1 MSRTISNTITTG
13 LTLVPGDTPL
23 TIANTGVVSYGVTGS
38 TALYG
43 PAGTTWIV
51 TNLGTISDTGAGW
64 GVNFAA
70 DGTVINGGL
79 IAADVAAN
87 SAIGVY
93 LSVGGSVT
101 NQSGGTITGH
111 NGVKASNVAATVVNA
126 GRINLDS
133 TSAAQGVL
141 LNAGG
146 SVTNQSGG
154 VILGYDSVLIQGG
167 TSASVVNAGSIGAI
181 NRGIALDVS
190 GSVTNLSTGTIT
202 SSGLAP
208 GGPVAGTAVS
218 AGIYKRVTLVN
229 AGSIGA
235 NASYGVGI
243 YFAYGQLVS
252 NQAGGVI
259 TALNAVRLGR
269 GTVINAGSIGGNT
282 TYGTGVSIASAGGIV
297 TNQSGGTIA
306 GQVAVKLNRGTVVN
320 AGVIAGDAAGYGVS
334 ILGAVGTV
342 TNQAGGAISGFVGV
356 QFIGGTATNAGVIT
370 GYTLS
375 GYGFGMR
382 LFGRGTVS
390 NLSTGTI
397 RASTGVTL
405 ASGTLENAG
414 TIVGVAGTAVAFS
427 ATAANRVIVDPGAV
441 FSGTVDGGNTI
452 GASFAST
459 LELAS
464 GASAGTLNS
473 LGSQFI
479 HFANITVD
487 AGAAWSIASGSIGS
501 GYTITDAG
509 TLTNAGTL
517 GSAITLGSGAILTN
531 ASAGVISTTGTDVVA
546 SAGLATVVNAGKIT
560 VSSASGLGLNLAVG
574 GSVTNR
580 SGGVITAL
588 NAVRLGRGTV
598 INAGSIGGNTLGGTG
613 VNITIAGGVVT
624 NQSGGTITGKV
635 GVALIQ
641 GTLVNA
647 GTIAGHITYVYGTS
661 GGYGVSILG
670 TTGTVTNQAGG
681 AISGYVGVQFFNGT
695 EINAGI
701 VSGNTLSGYGIRAL
715 DGGSVIN
722 LSTGTISAAM
732 GVTIPAGTVENAGT
746 IVGVGGTAV
755 AFGTTAANRVI
766 VDPGAVFS
774 GIVDGGNT
782 IGATFASTLELASAA
797 SAGTLSGLG
806 TQLVNFAQVTI
817 DNGATWTLS
826 GTASGFTTLSNA
838 GNLLS
843 GVTLGS
849 GDFTV
854 SNESTGT
861 IGNSNTS
868 GTALYA
874 ASAITV
880 ANAGSI
886 GGDTDTGIGVY
897 MAAGGT
903 LTNQAT
909 GTISGG
915 ANAVKFAADHTS
927 RLVIAPN
934 STFSGTVDGGNTIGA
949 TSVSTLELASA
960 ATAGTLN
967 GLGVYYTG
975 FSTITIDSGARW
987 ALAGSNTLGA
997 GITLT
1002 DNGTLTDR
1010 GTLVSAGRITGA
1022 ATGILLTSTAQF
1034 TNQSGGT
1041 ITGSTVAV
1049 NSAGIAFVV
1058 NSGAIVGGSIGVSL
1072 ASGGGITNA
1081 SGGVITGYK
1090 AINVPGAAATLV
1102 NAGSIG
1108 GDTVG
1113 TAGVGA
1119 GFGHGG
1125 LISNQ
1130 SGGTITGK
1138 RGIYGSNTLLT
1149 VTNAGTIAGSGTAG
1163 MGVYLKVGGTLT
1175 NQTGGTILGYE
1186 AVLIKR
1192 NTNTAAAVV
1201 NAGSIGGA
1209 RRGVDLA
1216 SAGTITNLATG
1227 TITSSGLGLSGTNT
1241 DAAVLSG
1248 QSGGVTL
1255 LNAGRIAA
1263 NTTTGD
1269 GVNLASYDSVTN
1281 QTSGTISGYVG
1292 VRIAGYGTLVNAGN
1306 ITGHGYGYAIRMTAR
1321 SASVVNQAGGTIS
1334 GEVAVGLG
1342 QNATLVNAGNIVS
1355 SDTLYGFGIHDNAN
1369 GAVITNQSGGL
1380 VSGGDGMGLF
1390 AATVINAGSI
1400 AGNVAGDAPA
1410 GYGYGININSGSVTN
1425 LSTGTIRGVSGVVST
1440 GGTLRNAG
1448 SVVGSGGTAVAF
1460 GTTAANRVIFDPG
1473 AVFSGIVDGGN
1484 TIGATFASTLELA
1497 SGASAGT
1504 LSGLGTQFV
1513 HFAAITIDSGAS
1525 WTLGGTNTVATG
1537 STFTDSGTLINSGT
1551 VTGSKIRLSG
1561 GALTNQASGLLTV
1574 AYVYGVAAGG
1584 TDTVVNAGTIASS
1597 AANAIYLAAAGN
1609 VSNAANGAIG
1619 GYGDGVKLKGVNA
1632 TLNNLGRITGSA
1644 PTGSY
1649 GAYLRNGGLVTN
1661 GQAGTGTSTAS
1672 LRGYYGVAFKTADT
1686 VNAVGTLFN
1695 YGSVTG
1701 YGSASSAVLMDNAG
1715 IVVNGASGASGAGAA
1730 LIQGGRFGVSA
1741 GFATITNYAT
1751 ILATGTAG
1759 GDYGVFVSNTGLV
1772 RNLGTASLIRGYAG
1786 VQIGTDGTVI
1796 NAGTIASSQGTT
1808 GVAISFIGGNARL
1821 IDNPGAVFVGTVNGG
1836 SGGTAV
1842 LELASGSSAGTI
1854 SGLGTSI
1861 TNFTSLV
1868 FDAGARW
1875 TVQANASA
1883 AGLGTLAISGFSD
1896 NDTIDLSG
1904 FVAVDE
1910 TFADN
1915 QLVLTNASSAHV
1927 TLGVQGTFTTSN
1939 FALASDLAGGTDIT
1953 VICFADDT
1961 MIATPAG
1968 EVPVQ
1973 NLAADD
1979 LVMTAHNGPRPVQW
1993 IGMGKVLSTRGRRT
2007 AATPVIVYKNA
2018 LGPNLPHHDLR
2029 ITKAHSLYI
2038 DDVLIPV
2045 EFLVNHRTIVWDDR
2059 AQEVEIYHVEL
2070 ESHDILI
2077 ANGVP
2082 AESYRDDGNR
2092 WLFQNANS
2100 GWGLPPQTPYAPV
2113 LTGGPVVDA
2122 VWARLLLRAGPR
2134 SLPPTTDDPDL
2145 HLIAD
2150 GVRVDVAASN
2160 GQDRVF
2166 FVSGTPDSIRIV
2178 SRDAIPAELGIA
2190 RDPRALG
2197 VAVREIVLERG
2208 LSRVR
2213 IAADDPRLTDG
2224 FHDYEPSGDRRWTN
2238 GDASLP
2244 AELSGFGAL
2253 RVVLTLA
2260 GATRYVEWAEAAAA

>member
-70 DGTVINGGL
+70 DGTVINGRL

-405 ASGTLENAG
+405 ASGILENAG

-427 ATAANRVIVDPGAV
+427 ATAANRVIV
-441 FSGTVDGGNTI
+441 
-452 GASFAST
+452 
-459 LELAS
+459 
-464 GASAGTLNS
+464 
-473 LGSQFI
+473 
-479 HFANITVD
+479 
-487 AGAAWSIASGSIGS
+487 
-501 GYTITDAG
+501 
-509 TLTNAGTL
+509 
-517 GSAITLGSGAILTN
+517 
-531 ASAGVISTTGTDVVA
+531 
-546 SAGLATVVNAGKIT
+546 
-560 VSSASGLGLNLAVG
+560 
-574 GSVTNR
+574 
-580 SGGVITAL
+580 
-588 NAVRLGRGTV
+588 
-598 INAGSIGGNTLGGTG
+598 
-613 VNITIAGGVVT
+613 
-624 NQSGGTITGKV
+624 
-635 GVALIQ
+635 
-641 GTLVNA
+641 
-647 GTIAGHITYVYGTS
+647 
-661 GGYGVSILG
+661 
-670 TTGTVTNQAGG
+670 
-681 AISGYVGVQFFNGT
+681 
-695 EINAGI
+695 
-701 VSGNTLSGYGIRAL
+701 
-715 DGGSVIN
+715 
-722 LSTGTISAAM
+722 
-732 GVTIPAGTVENAGT
+732 
-746 IVGVGGTAV
+746 
-755 AFGTTAANRVI
+755 
-766 VDPGAVFS
+766 
-774 GIVDGGNT
+774 
-782 IGATFASTLELASAA
+782 
-797 SAGTLSGLG
+797 
-806 TQLVNFAQVTI
+806 
-817 DNGATWTLS
+817 
-826 GTASGFTTLSNA
+826 
-838 GNLLS
+838 
-843 GVTLGS
+843 
-849 GDFTV
+849 
-854 SNESTGT
+854 
-861 IGNSNTS
+861 
-868 GTALYA
+868 
-874 ASAITV
+874 
-880 ANAGSI
+880 
-886 GGDTDTGIGVY
+886 
-897 MAAGGT
+897 
-903 LTNQAT
+903 
-909 GTISGG
+909 
-915 ANAVKFAADHTS
+915 
-927 RLVIAPN
+927 
-934 STFSGTVDGGNTIGA
+934 
-949 TSVSTLELASA
+949 
-960 ATAGTLN
+960 
-967 GLGVYYTG
+967 
-975 FSTITIDSGARW
+975 
-987 ALAGSNTLGA
+987 
-997 GITLT
+997 
-1002 DNGTLTDR
+1002 
-1010 GTLVSAGRITGA
+1010 
-1022 ATGILLTSTAQF
+1022 
-1034 TNQSGGT
+1034 
-1041 ITGSTVAV
+1041 
-1049 NSAGIAFVV
+1049 
-1058 NSGAIVGGSIGVSL
+1058 
-1072 ASGGGITNA
+1072 
-1081 SGGVITGYK
+1081 
-1090 AINVPGAAATLV
+1090 
-1102 NAGSIG
+1102 
-1108 GDTVG
+1108 
-1113 TAGVGA
+1113 
-1119 GFGHGG
+1119 
-1125 LISNQ
+1125 
-1130 SGGTITGK
+1130 
-1138 RGIYGSNTLLT
+1138 
-1149 VTNAGTIAGSGTAG
+1149 
-1163 MGVYLKVGGTLT
+1163 
-1175 NQTGGTILGYE
+1175 
-1186 AVLIKR
+1186 
-1192 NTNTAAAVV
+1192 
-1201 NAGSIGGA
+1201 
-1209 RRGVDLA
+1209 
-1216 SAGTITNLATG
+1216 
-1227 TITSSGLGLSGTNT
+1227 
-1241 DAAVLSG
+1241 
-1248 QSGGVTL
+1248 
-1255 LNAGRIAA
+1255 
-1263 NTTTGD
+1263 
-1269 GVNLASYDSVTN
+1269 
-1281 QTSGTISGYVG
+1281 
-1292 VRIAGYGTLVNAGN
+1292 
-1306 ITGHGYGYAIRMTAR
+1306 
-1321 SASVVNQAGGTIS
+1321 
-1334 GEVAVGLG
+1334 
-1342 QNATLVNAGNIVS
+1342 
-1355 SDTLYGFGIHDNAN
+1355 
-1369 GAVITNQSGGL
+1369 
-1380 VSGGDGMGLF
+1380 
-1390 AATVINAGSI
+1390 
-1400 AGNVAGDAPA
+1400 
-1410 GYGYGININSGSVTN
+1410 
-1425 LSTGTIRGVSGVVST
+1425 
-1440 GGTLRNAG
+1440 
-1448 SVVGSGGTAVAF
+1448 
-1460 GTTAANRVIFDPG
+1460 DPG

-1644 PTGSY
+1644 PAGSY

-1686 VNAVGTLFN
+1686 VNAIGTLFN

-1715 IVVNGASGASGAGAA
+1715 IVVNGASGAGAA

-1759 GDYGVFVSNTGLV
+1759 GNYGVFVSNTGIV
-1772 RNLGTASLIRGYAG
+1772 RNLGSASSIRGYGG

-1808 GVAISFIGGNARL
+1808 GVAVSFIGGNARL

-1953 VICFADDT
+1953 VICFDDDT

-1973 NLAADD
+1973 DLAAGN

-1993 IGMGKVLSTRGRRT
+1993 IGKGKVLSTRGRRT

-2018 LGPNLPHHDLR
+2018 LGPNLPHNDLR

-2038 DDVLIPV
+2038 DNVLIPV

-2070 ESHDILI
+2070 GSHDILI

-2122 VWARLLLRAGPR
+2122 VWARLLAMAGPR
-2134 SLPPTTDDPDL
+2134 SLPPLTDDPDL

-2150 GVRVDVAASN
+2150 GVRVDVAASE

-2178 SRDAIPAELGIA
+2178 SRDTVPAEFGIA
-2190 RDPRALG
+2190 RDPRSLG
-2197 VAVREIVLERG
+2197 VAVREIAMERG
-2208 LSRVR
+2208 LSRLR
-2213 IAADDPRLTDG
+2213 IAADDPRLSDG
-2224 FHDYEPSGDRRWTN
+2224 FHDYEPSDNLRWTN

-2244 AELSGFGAL
+2244 VALSGPGAL
-2253 RVVLTLA
+2253 RIVLTLA
-2260 GATRYVEWAEAAAA
+2260 AATRYLELGHAMAA

>member
-70 DGTVINGGL
+70 DGTVINGRL

-101 NQSGGTITGH
+101 NQSGGTINWH

-405 ASGTLENAG
+405 ASGILENAG

-427 ATAANRVIVDPGAV
+427 ATAANRVIV
-441 FSGTVDGGNTI
+441 
-452 GASFAST
+452 
-459 LELAS
+459 
-464 GASAGTLNS
+464 
-473 LGSQFI
+473 
-479 HFANITVD
+479 
-487 AGAAWSIASGSIGS
+487 
-501 GYTITDAG
+501 
-509 TLTNAGTL
+509 
-517 GSAITLGSGAILTN
+517 
-531 ASAGVISTTGTDVVA
+531 
-546 SAGLATVVNAGKIT
+546 
-560 VSSASGLGLNLAVG
+560 
-574 GSVTNR
+574 
-580 SGGVITAL
+580 
-588 NAVRLGRGTV
+588 
-598 INAGSIGGNTLGGTG
+598 
-613 VNITIAGGVVT
+613 
-624 NQSGGTITGKV
+624 
-635 GVALIQ
+635 
-641 GTLVNA
+641 
-647 GTIAGHITYVYGTS
+647 
-661 GGYGVSILG
+661 
-670 TTGTVTNQAGG
+670 
-681 AISGYVGVQFFNGT
+681 
-695 EINAGI
+695 
-701 VSGNTLSGYGIRAL
+701 
-715 DGGSVIN
+715 
-722 LSTGTISAAM
+722 
-732 GVTIPAGTVENAGT
+732 
-746 IVGVGGTAV
+746 
-755 AFGTTAANRVI
+755 
-766 VDPGAVFS
+766 
-774 GIVDGGNT
+774 
-782 IGATFASTLELASAA
+782 
-797 SAGTLSGLG
+797 
-806 TQLVNFAQVTI
+806 
-817 DNGATWTLS
+817 
-826 GTASGFTTLSNA
+826 
-838 GNLLS
+838 
-843 GVTLGS
+843 
-849 GDFTV
+849 
-854 SNESTGT
+854 
-861 IGNSNTS
+861 
-868 GTALYA
+868 
-874 ASAITV
+874 
-880 ANAGSI
+880 
-886 GGDTDTGIGVY
+886 
-897 MAAGGT
+897 
-903 LTNQAT
+903 
-909 GTISGG
+909 
-915 ANAVKFAADHTS
+915 
-927 RLVIAPN
+927 
-934 STFSGTVDGGNTIGA
+934 
-949 TSVSTLELASA
+949 
-960 ATAGTLN
+960 
-967 GLGVYYTG
+967 
-975 FSTITIDSGARW
+975 
-987 ALAGSNTLGA
+987 
-997 GITLT
+997 
-1002 DNGTLTDR
+1002 
-1010 GTLVSAGRITGA
+1010 
-1022 ATGILLTSTAQF
+1022 
-1034 TNQSGGT
+1034 
-1041 ITGSTVAV
+1041 
-1049 NSAGIAFVV
+1049 
-1058 NSGAIVGGSIGVSL
+1058 
-1072 ASGGGITNA
+1072 
-1081 SGGVITGYK
+1081 
-1090 AINVPGAAATLV
+1090 
-1102 NAGSIG
+1102 
-1108 GDTVG
+1108 
-1113 TAGVGA
+1113 
-1119 GFGHGG
+1119 
-1125 LISNQ
+1125 
-1130 SGGTITGK
+1130 
-1138 RGIYGSNTLLT
+1138 
-1149 VTNAGTIAGSGTAG
+1149 
-1163 MGVYLKVGGTLT
+1163 
-1175 NQTGGTILGYE
+1175 
-1186 AVLIKR
+1186 
-1192 NTNTAAAVV
+1192 
-1201 NAGSIGGA
+1201 
-1209 RRGVDLA
+1209 
-1216 SAGTITNLATG
+1216 
-1227 TITSSGLGLSGTNT
+1227 
-1241 DAAVLSG
+1241 
-1248 QSGGVTL
+1248 
-1255 LNAGRIAA
+1255 
-1263 NTTTGD
+1263 
-1269 GVNLASYDSVTN
+1269 
-1281 QTSGTISGYVG
+1281 
-1292 VRIAGYGTLVNAGN
+1292 
-1306 ITGHGYGYAIRMTAR
+1306 
-1321 SASVVNQAGGTIS
+1321 
-1334 GEVAVGLG
+1334 
-1342 QNATLVNAGNIVS
+1342 
-1355 SDTLYGFGIHDNAN
+1355 
-1369 GAVITNQSGGL
+1369 
-1380 VSGGDGMGLF
+1380 
-1390 AATVINAGSI
+1390 
-1400 AGNVAGDAPA
+1400 
-1410 GYGYGININSGSVTN
+1410 
-1425 LSTGTIRGVSGVVST
+1425 
-1440 GGTLRNAG
+1440 
-1448 SVVGSGGTAVAF
+1448 
-1460 GTTAANRVIFDPG
+1460 DPG

-1644 PTGSY
+1644 PAGSY

-1686 VNAVGTLFN
+1686 VNAIGTLFN

-1715 IVVNGASGASGAGAA
+1715 IVVNGASGAGAA

-1759 GDYGVFVSNTGLV
+1759 GNYGVFVSNTGIV
-1772 RNLGTASLIRGYAG
+1772 RNLGSASSIRGYGG

-1808 GVAISFIGGNARL
+1808 GVAVSFIGGNARL

-1953 VICFADDT
+1953 VICFDDDT

-1973 NLAADD
+1973 DLAAGN

-1993 IGMGKVLSTRGRRT
+1993 IGKGKVLSTRGRRT

-2018 LGPNLPHHDLR
+2018 LGPNLPHNDLR

-2038 DDVLIPV
+2038 DNVLIPV

-2070 ESHDILI
+2070 GSHDILI

-2122 VWARLLLRAGPR
+2122 VWARLLAMAGPR
-2134 SLPPTTDDPDL
+2134 SLPPLTDDPDL

-2150 GVRVDVAASN
+2150 GVRVDVAASE

-2178 SRDAIPAELGIA
+2178 SRDTVPAEFGIA
-2190 RDPRALG
+2190 RDPRSLG
-2197 VAVREIVLERG
+2197 VAVREIAMERG
-2208 LSRVR
+2208 LSRLR
-2213 IAADDPRLTDG
+2213 IAADDPRLSDG
-2224 FHDYEPSGDRRWTN
+2224 FHDYEPSDNLRWTN

-2244 AELSGFGAL
+2244 VALSGPGAL
-2253 RVVLTLA
+2253 RIVLTLA
-2260 GATRYVEWAEAAAA
+2260 AATRYLELGHAMAA

>member
-334 ILGAVGTV
+334 ILGATGTV
-342 TNQAGGAISGFVGV
+342 TNQAGGSISGFVGV

-405 ASGTLENAG
+405 ASGILENAG

-479 HFANITVD
+479 HFANITAD

-501 GYTITDAG
+501 GYTVTDAG

-517 GSAITLGSGAILTN
+517 GSAVTLGSGARLTN
-531 ASAGVISTTGTDVVA
+531 AAAGAISLSGTAVVA
-546 SAGLATVVNAGKIT
+546 SAGSAAVVNAGT
-560 VSSASGLGLNLAVG
+560 VAGASAGGVGVNLAVG
-574 GSVTNR
+574 GSVTN
-580 SGGVITAL
+580 
-588 NAVRLGRGTV
+588 
-598 INAGSIGGNTLGGTG
+598 
-613 VNITIAGGVVT
+613 
-624 NQSGGTITGKV
+624 QS
-635 GVALIQ
+635 
-641 GTLVNA
+641 
-647 GTIAGHITYVYGTS
+647 
-661 GGYGVSILG
+661 
-670 TTGTVTNQAGG
+670 
-681 AISGYVGVQFFNGT
+681 
-695 EINAGI
+695 
-701 VSGNTLSGYGIRAL
+701 
-715 DGGSVIN
+715 
-722 LSTGTISAAM
+722 
-732 GVTIPAGTVENAGT
+732 
-746 IVGVGGTAV
+746 
-755 AFGTTAANRVI
+755 
-766 VDPGAVFS
+766 
-774 GIVDGGNT
+774 
-782 IGATFASTLELASAA
+782 
-797 SAGTLSGLG
+797 
-806 TQLVNFAQVTI
+806 
-817 DNGATWTLS
+817 
-826 GTASGFTTLSNA
+826 
-838 GNLLS
+838 
-843 GVTLGS
+843 
-849 GDFTV
+849 
-854 SNESTGT
+854 
-861 IGNSNTS
+861 
-868 GTALYA
+868 
-874 ASAITV
+874 
-880 ANAGSI
+880 
-886 GGDTDTGIGVY
+886 
-897 MAAGGT
+897 
-903 LTNQAT
+903 
-909 GTISGG
+909 
-915 ANAVKFAADHTS
+915 
-927 RLVIAPN
+927 
-934 STFSGTVDGGNTIGA
+934 
-949 TSVSTLELASA
+949 
-960 ATAGTLN
+960 
-967 GLGVYYTG
+967 
-975 FSTITIDSGARW
+975 
-987 ALAGSNTLGA
+987 
-997 GITLT
+997 
-1002 DNGTLTDR
+1002 
-1010 GTLVSAGRITGA
+1010 
-1022 ATGILLTSTAQF
+1022 
-1034 TNQSGGT
+1034 
-1041 ITGSTVAV
+1041 
-1049 NSAGIAFVV
+1049 
-1058 NSGAIVGGSIGVSL
+1058 
-1072 ASGGGITNA
+1072 
-1081 SGGVITGYK
+1081 
-1090 AINVPGAAATLV
+1090 
-1102 NAGSIG
+1102 
-1108 GDTVG
+1108 
-1113 TAGVGA
+1113 
-1119 GFGHGG
+1119 
-1125 LISNQ
+1125 
-1130 SGGTITGK
+1130 
-1138 RGIYGSNTLLT
+1138 
-1149 VTNAGTIAGSGTAG
+1149 
-1163 MGVYLKVGGTLT
+1163 
-1175 NQTGGTILGYE
+1175 GGTILGYN
-1186 AVLIKR
+1186 AIVIQHG
-1192 NTNTAAAVV
+1192 TYTAVV

-1209 RRGVDLA
+1209 RRGVELPGNG
-1216 SAGTITNLATG
+1216 SLTNAATG

-1241 DAAVLSG
+1241 DAAVFSG
-1248 QSGGVTL
+1248 QGGAVRL

-1263 NTTTGD
+1263 NIATGD
-1269 GVNLASYDSVTN
+1269 GVNLASYSSVTN

-1292 VRIAGYGTLVNAGN
+1292 VRIAGYGTLVNAGS
-1306 ITGHGYGYAIRMTAR
+1306 IAGHGYGYAVRMTAR
-1321 SASVVNQAGGTIS
+1321 SASVVNQAGGTIR

-1342 QNATLVNAGNIVS
+1342 QNATLVNVGNIVS

-1369 GAVITNQSGGL
+1369 GAIITNQSGGL

-1390 AATVINAGSI
+1390 FATVINAGSI
-1400 AGNVAGDAPA
+1400 AGNTAGDAPA

-1425 LSTGTIRGVSGVVST
+1425 LSTGTIRGVSGVVSA

-1448 SVVGSGGTAVAF
+1448 SVVGSGGTAVLF
-1460 GTTAANRVIFDPG
+1460 GAARAHLLILDPSG
-1473 AVFSGIVDGGN
+1473 AFSGIVDGGN
-1484 TIGATFASTLELA
+1484 TLGATSVSTMELASGASAGTLNSLGSQFIHFSNITVDSGASWTVASGSIGSGYTITDAGTLTNAATLGSAVTLGSGARLTNAAAGTIATTGTAVSSNAAGSAATVVNAGSIAGLGTAGIGIQFGATSAGGTVINQSGGTIGGARGIDVGTGTAGTVVNAGSIGGSATGNAGILLAGGGAVTNQSGGTITGEQGVYTDHIAATVINAGSIGGNNTSGRGSGVWLNAGGTLTNLSTGLISGNYAVVLLGGAVTVANAGTIAGNTTNGAGAGVYSNTGGLVTNQSGGTITGYQGVWGITTALTVVNAGSIAGNASTGTGVYLAAGGTITDQSGGVISGGANAVKFGAGHTNRLVVAPSASFIGTVDGGNTIGATSVSTLELA
-1497 SGASAGT
+1497 SAASAGT

-1513 HFAAITIDSGAS
+1513 HFAAVTIDSGAS
-1525 WTLGGTNTVATG
+1525 WTLSGTNTVVTGATL
-1537 STFTDSGTLINSGT
+1537 TDSGTLINRGT
-1551 VTGSKIRLSG
+1551 ITGNRIVLSG
-1561 GALTNQASGLLTV
+1561 GALTNQASGLVT
-1574 AYVYGVAAGG
+1574 ATYVFGLAAGG
-1584 TDTVVNAGTIASS
+1584 TDTVVNAGTITSS

-1759 GDYGVFVSNTGLV
+1759 GNYGVFVSNTGIV
-1772 RNLGTASLIRGYAG
+1772 RNLGSASSIRGYGG

-1808 GVAISFIGGNARL
+1808 GVAVSFIGGNARL

-1854 SGLGTSI
+1854 SGLGSSI

-1868 FDAGARW
+1868 FDAGAQW
-1875 TVQANASA
+1875 TVRGNASA
-1883 AGLGTLAISGFSD
+1883 AGLGTLAISGFAD
-1896 NDTIDLSG
+1896 GDTIDLTG
-1904 FVAVDE
+1904 FVAVGE
-1910 TFADN
+1910 TFSGN
-1915 QLVLTNASSAHV
+1915 QLVLTNASDAHV

-1939 FALASDLAGGTDIT
+1939 FALTSDLAGGTDIT
-1953 VICFADDT
+1953 VICFAAGT
-1961 MIATPAG
+1961 LIATPAG

-1973 NLAADD
+1973 DLAAGN

-1993 IGMGKVLSTRGRRT
+1993 IGKGKVLSTRGRRT

-2082 AESYRDDGNR
+2082 VESYRDDGNR

-2150 GVRVDVAASN
+2150 GIRVDVAASD

-2244 AELSGFGAL
+2244 AELSGLGAL

-2260 GATRYVEWAEAAAA
+2260 GATRYLDLGQAVAA